1 MLAEIPKD
9 FLYRQIS
16 VVERDGSR
24 VKIHYEGYNSSYDEW
39 REDTEIVSLS
49 PSPEQS
55 TNSSQV
61 STHQPYSLYKELGF
75 KIKQLLTC
83 GRKQS
88 PTAKVQMGFD
98 NILFVGGLQA
108 AGTPSSMKNGYMRY
122 KINNFS
128 DLDTLLGK
136 GWHF

>member
-1 MLAEIPKD
+1 VLAEIPKD

-24 VKIHYEGYNSSYDEW
+24 VKIHYEGYNSSYNEW
-39 REDTEIVSLS
+39 REDAKIVSLS

-75 KIKQLLTC
+75 KIKQSLTC
-83 GRKQS
+83 G
-88 PTAKVQMGFD
+88 
-98 NILFVGGLQA
+98 
-108 AGTPSSMKNGYMRY
+108 
-122 KINNFS
+122 
-128 DLDTLLGK
+128 
-136 GWHF
+136 